1 MELELL
7 FLIANMRLN
16 QRVTVFYINS
26 NTRILVTICYSN
38 YDEYKITYHNCDT
51 DFTWL
56 TSYTTKKGMEES
68 INDILND
75 EYNKI
80 LFVNKI

>member
-7 FLIANMRLN
+7 FLIANMRIG

-26 NTRILVTICYSN
+26 NTRILVTIYHN
-38 YDEYKITYHNCDT
+38 DYDEYKIIYHNCDT

-56 TSYTTKKGMEES
+56 TSYTSEKGMKES
-68 INDILND
+68 IQNILND
-75 EYNKI
+75 EYNTI